1 MLNAAYINDTIND
14 FVKSEIKIYPCN
26 NLRASNIGH
35 PCERYLY
42 LLIKHWDEQQPHDEG
57 LQNIFDLGN
66 SIEEYAIRKLKAA
79 GLEVITPS
87 VRSWKVENPLITGR
101 EDIRIKDPDNGELYP
116 AEIKGLSP
124 YEWEKLNSVDDFY
137 NSKKYYVRAY
147 PSQLLVYCWKFEKE
161 KGFFILVNKLTG
173 QIKPIEVPFD
183 WDRADALLKKGERVY
198 EALNDPIGQLIPDAC
213 ADITVC
219 ENCALRHIC
228 TAPREFPDVDIDDGE
243 LENLIDLKA
252 ELKPSVE
259 AYKKVENDIKKC
271 FGDRERVIAGKYLVT
286 AKIIN
291 KQEYTVSAR
300 QERRIA
306 ISRL

>member
-198 EALNDPIGQLIPDAC
+198 EALNDLTGQLIPDAC

-252 ELKPSVE
+252 ELKPSIE